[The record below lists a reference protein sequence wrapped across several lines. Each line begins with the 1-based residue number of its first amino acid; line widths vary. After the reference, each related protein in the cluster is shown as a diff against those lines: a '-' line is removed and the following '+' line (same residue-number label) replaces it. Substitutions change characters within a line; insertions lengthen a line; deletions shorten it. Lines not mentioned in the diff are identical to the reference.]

1 MNAEQG
7 LDIEGLKV
15 ERDKL
20 QADLR
25 IAKRELAQRD
35 RALIALENN
44 FNIKM
49 NMFRNLAAENE
60 KHQVYLTHLM
70 KNSVNYLVMVDSQLN
85 IVYCSDSFLYK
96 IGAKHFEVIEGKNIL
111 EIYNKFADD
120 ELFSQLSNKLAGAAE
135 KDETTRHDI
144 FTNIGNDVEKRVYRV
159 TNTPMNDKSVN
170 GMIINWQDIT
180 DITNAKNEAEHANRT
195 KSNFLAAMSHE
206 IRTPMNAI
214 IGISQIQLQKRDLS
228 YELSNALM
236 RIYNS
241 GNILLGIINDILDM
255 SKIETG
261 RLELTILEYN
271 VPSLIND
278 TVQLNIVRIGSKP
291 LEFILD
297 VDSNLPSK
305 MLGDELRIKQILN
318 NLLSNAI
325 KYSEKGHVRLSVS
338 HIERDGDIFLTFVV
352 EDTGQGISA
361 ENHERLFSEYL
372 RFDKKNTVEGTGL
385 GLNIT
390 KNLVE
395 IMGGSIEFESEYGKG
410 SVFKVT
416 IRQKPVKCD
425 IIGVECSEQLRNF
438 TFSGELQSK
447 IHILREPM
455 PYGKVLVVD
464 DVETNLYVASGLLSL
479 YGLKIETTLGGH
491 AAIKKVEDGEV
502 YDVIFMDHMMPLIDG
517 IETTQKLRAL
527 GYDGT
532 IIALTANAL
541 VGNNEMFSRHGFDG
555 FISKP
560 IDARNLNAVLN
571 EFIRDKHPEEANKY
585 KAIASETA
593 PDGINSKLFE
603 VFRLDAEKAITT
615 LRETAA
621 NGDIKLFTITAHA
634 MKSAL
639 ANIGENEKSR
649 MAFEL
654 EKAGRAGDMEFIS
667 GNAETFIEA
676 LGELVE
682 KLRPA
687 ETAGSEE
694 IREDMAF
701 LVEQL
706 MKISAAC
713 EEYDDTTAYSLI
725 DLLKEKPWKTET
737 FKMIDKIY
745 NMLFFDSDFEGVVS
759 LIAEHINTSVFKNY
773 MEDIVFENIDGVM
786 ESAGCCRCDD
796 CRRDV
801 MAIALNQL
809 IPAYYVSG
817 TGALYLKIK
826 RGTVQS
832 LSDVVEAITRG
843 ADIVKKNP
851 RKTSCLSK

>member
-1 MNAEQG
+1 MNSEQT
-7 LDIEGLKV
+7 LDIEGLK
-15 ERDKL
+15 EECRKL

-25 IAKRELAQRD
+25 HVRRELTQRD
-35 RALIALENN
+35 RSLIALENN

-60 KHQVYLTHLM
+60 KHQVFLTHLM
-70 KNSVNYLVMVDSQLN
+70 KNSLDYLIMVDSQLD
-85 IVYCSDSFLYK
+85 IVYCSDSFFNK
-96 IGAKHFEVIEGKNIL
+96 IGVKHFEIVGGNIL
-111 EIYNKFADD
+111 EVYNKFADD
-120 ELFSQLSNKLAGAAE
+120 ELFCQLSTMLTIAFEN
-135 KDETTRHDI
+135 DETTRHDI
-144 FTNIGNDVEKRVYRV
+144 FTNIGNNGEKRVYRV

-170 GMIINWQDIT
+170 GVIINWQDIT
-180 DITNAKNEAEHANRT
+180 DITNAKNEAERANRA
-195 KSNFLAAMSHE
+195 KSDFLATMSHE

-214 IGISQIQLQKRDLS
+214 IGIAQIQLHKKDLS
-228 YELSNALM
+228 NELSNALL

-241 GNILLGIINDILDM
+241 GNILLQIINDILDM

-261 RLELTILEYN
+261 KLGLAISEYD
-271 VPSLIND
+271 VRSLIND

-291 LEFILD
+291 IEFILD
-297 VDSNLPSK
+297 VDANLPTR

-325 KYSEKGHVRLSVS
+325 KYSEKGYVRLSVS
-338 HIERDGDIFLTFVV
+338 HVERDGDIFLTLAV
-352 EDTGQGISA
+352 EDTGRGISV
-361 ENHERLFSEYL
+361 ENQKRLFDEYL
-372 RFDKKNTVEGTGL
+372 RFDNNNTVEGTGL

-390 KNLVE
+390 KKLVE
-395 IMGGSIEFESEYGKG
+395 TMGGSIEFESEYGKG
-410 SVFKVT
+410 SVFNAT

-425 IIGVECSEQLRNF
+425 IIGADCSEQLRNF
-438 TFSGELQSK
+438 TFSSEQQSK
-447 IHILREPM
+447 IHILRDPM

-479 YGLKIETTLGGH
+479 YGLKIETVLSGY
-491 AAIKKVEDGEV
+491 AAIKKVEDGET
-502 YDVIFMDHMMPLIDG
+502 YDVIFMDHMMPLMDG
-517 IETTQKLRAL
+517 IETTQKLRAR

-532 IIALTANAL
+532 IIALTADAL
-541 VGNNEMFSRHGFDG
+541 AGNDKLFIRQGFNG
-555 FISKP
+555 FIAKP
-560 IDARNLNAVLN
+560 IDARYLNAVLN
-571 EFIRDKHPEEANKY
+571 EFIRDRRPEEAMKY
-585 KAIASETA
+585 KAIASETT

-603 VFRLDAEKAITT
+603 VFRLDAEEAITT
-615 LRETAA
+615 LRQTIAS
-621 NGDIKLFTITAHA
+621 GDIKLFTITVHA

-639 ANIGENEKSR
+639 ANIGEDEKSK

-654 EKAGRAGDMEFIS
+654 EKAGRTGDLKFIS
-667 GNAETFIEA
+667 DNAETFIEV
-676 LGELVE
+676 LCDLVE
-682 KLRPA
+682 KLRPE
-687 ETAGSEE
+687 ETASGDE

-713 EEYDDTTAYSLI
+713 EEYDDTTAYFSI

-737 FKMIDKIY
+737 FKMIEKIY
-745 NMLFFDSDFEGVVS
+745 NMLFFNSDFEGVVS
-759 LIAEHINTSVFKNY
+759 LIAEHINTAVFKNY
-773 MEDIVFENIDGVM
+773 MEDIVFDNIDGAM
-786 ESAGCCRCDD
+786 ESVGCCRCED

-832 LSDVVEAITRG
+832 LSEVIEAITRG

>member
-1 MNAEQG
+1 MNAEQT
-7 LDIEGLKV
+7 LDIEDLKE
-15 ERDKL
+15 ERRKL
-20 QADLR
+20 QTDLR
-25 IAKRELAQRD
+25 VVKRELAQRD

-44 FNIKM
+44 FSIKM

-60 KHQVYLTHLM
+60 KHQVFLSHLM
-70 KNSVNYLVMVDSQLN
+70 KNSVDYLILVDSQLN
-85 IVYCSDSFLYK
+85 IVYCSDSFFNK
-96 IGAKHFEVIEGKNIL
+96 IGAKHFEFIEGENIL
-111 EIYNKFADD
+111 EAYKEFADD
-120 ELFSQLSNKLAGAAE
+120 ELYSQLSNKLAFAAGN
-135 KDETTRHDI
+135 DETTRHDV
-144 FTNIGNDVEKRVYRV
+144 FTNIGKEGEKRVYRV

-180 DITNAKNEAEHANRT
+180 DITNAKNEAEHANQT

-214 IGISQIQLQKRDLS
+214 IGIAQIQLHKRDLS
-228 YELSNALM
+228 TELSNALM

-261 RLELTILEYN
+261 KLGLTISEYD

-291 LEFILD
+291 IEFILD
-297 VDSNLPSK
+297 VDANLPSR

-325 KYSEKGHVRLSVS
+325 KYSEKGYVRLSVS
-338 HIERDGDIFLTFVV
+338 HVERDGDIFLTLTV
-352 EDTGQGISA
+352 EDTGRGISA
-361 ENHERLFSEYL
+361 ENQKRLFDEYL
-372 RFDKKNTVEGTGL
+372 RFDNNSTVEGTGL

-395 IMGGSIEFESEYGKG
+395 KMGGSVEFESEYGRG
-410 SVFKVT
+410 SVFKAT
-416 IRQKPVKCD
+416 IRQKSVKCD
-425 IIGVECSEQLRNF
+425 IIGTDCSEQLRNF
-438 TFSGELQSK
+438 TFMGDQQSK
-447 IHILREPM
+447 IHILRDPM
-455 PYGKVLVVD
+455 PYGRVLVVD
-464 DVETNLYVASGLLSL
+464 DVETNLYVASGLLAL
-479 YGLKIETTLGGH
+479 YSLKIETVLSGY
-491 AAIKKVEDGEV
+491 AAIKKVENGEI
-502 YDVIFMDHMMPLIDG
+502 YDVIFMDHMMPLMDG

-541 VGNNEMFSRHGFDG
+541 VGSNEMFSRHGFNG

-571 EFIRDKHPEEANKY
+571 EFIRDKYPEEAKKY
-585 KAIASETA
+585 KEIASETA

-603 VFRLDAEKAITT
+603 AFRLDAEKAMTT

-639 ANIGENEKSR
+639 ANIGEHEKSR
-649 MAFEL
+649 MAVEL
-654 EKAGRAGDMEFIS
+654 EKAGRTGDMEFIS
-667 GNAETFIEA
+667 GNAESFIDA
-676 LGELVE
+676 LGVLVE

-687 ETAGSEE
+687 ETAGGDE
-694 IREDMAF
+694 IREDTAF

-713 EEYDDTTAYSLI
+713 EEYDDATAYSLI

-773 MEDIVFENIDGVM
+773 MEDIVFENIDGAM
-786 ESAGCCRCDD
+786 EAAGCCRCED

-832 LSDVVEAITRG
+832 LSDVIEAITRG

-851 RKTSCLSK
+851 RKTSCLTK